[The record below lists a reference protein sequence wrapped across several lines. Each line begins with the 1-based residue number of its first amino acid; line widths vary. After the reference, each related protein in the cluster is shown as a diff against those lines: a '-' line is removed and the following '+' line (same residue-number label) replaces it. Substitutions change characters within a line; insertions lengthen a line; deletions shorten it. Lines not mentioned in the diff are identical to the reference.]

1 MVAAYCHGD
10 RIGVQILKQS
20 ARLGCLRSAYALGI
34 ILRDFNKSLSE
45 SYLQFAIS
53 CNYLPACQELLTS
66 QQVKDK
72 FGELGPI
79 TLKQFFDPIGLYQL
93 LSKCY
98 LQSNGVRGVATSHCW
113 NPCCGRWALKA
124 TQSNDGRTQQLRCP
138 SKCLPPL
145 EEEIE
150 KMLLNLVQSNRI
162 RSRSM
167 KKKSNHHH
175 NDSMMNSYKRTI
187 KGKGCSSEGGI
198 DNCTWEFDSSSDFEM
213 SDVEDDDIDHDNDE
227 DNINGED
234 EQEANRTNTTTN
246 ATIQQQ
252 QHEANTSNAT
262 STSVAA
268 VATMTKRNNENT
280 HKRKGRSLRVSRMKM
295 CSSCRR
301 AKYCSKLCQVYDWR
315 SGRHKLECQYL

>member
-1 MVAAYCHGD
+1 MIAAYCHGN

-45 SYLQFAIS
+45 SYLQSAIS
-53 CNYLPACQELLTS
+53 SNYLPACQELLTS

-72 FGELGPI
+72 FGELGPN

-124 TQSNDGRTQQLRCP
+124 TQSNDGRTQQLSCP

-145 EEEIE
+145 EEKIE
-150 KMLLNLVQSNRI
+150 RMLLNLVQSNRI

-167 KKKSNHHH
+167 KKKRNHRHH
-175 NDSMMNSYKRTI
+175 NNSIMNSYHNKI
-187 KGKGCSSEGGI
+187 MKEKSSSEGGI
-198 DNCTWEFDSSSDFEM
+198 DDFTWEFDSSSDFEM
-213 SDVEDDDIDHDNDE
+213 SDVEDGDIDHDNDE
-227 DNINGED
+227 DNNSGED
-234 EQEANRTNTTTN
+234 EQEANRTTSTN
-246 ATIQQQ
+246 NITIQQ

-268 VATMTKRNNENT
+268 VATMIQRNNENI
-280 HKRKGRSLRVSRMKM
+280 HRRKGRSLRVSRMKM